1 MLTRPRTKARRAT
14 MGGKGGG
21 LRAAYGIAS
30 RTILDSK
37 NRAKSAGFML
47 LDIYIFERLDLEVI
61 LTRGGNS

>member
-1 MLTRPRTKARRAT
+1 

-21 LRAAYGIAS
+21 LRAAYGIAR